1 MSSLFYKVKGKPFLT
16 LKLFFRGVKWSWQ
29 RARKGY
35 CDGDVFGVSD
45 WFLEV
50 VPNMLDEIKA
60 NTYSFPST
68 LMDEG
73 WKTVGV
79 KSIEETFSA
88 PKEDMRKAE
97 AYGRK
102 KWEEIL
108 TRTAFL
114 FREANSETCTRKNA
128 YEAEYWQMKKE
139 LQAKGKN
146 LLECPEC
153 EDIVNHYM
161 QEERAIYL
169 YQEKCRKEGDEL
181 FYRWFYNFSV

>member
-45 WFLEV
+45 WFLGI

-60 NTYSFPST
+60 NTYSFPPT

-73 WKTVGV
+73 WETVGV

-88 PKEDMRKAE
+88 SEEDRRKAE

-114 FREANSETCTRKNA
+114 FREANSEACTRKNA

-139 LQAKGKN
+139 LQDKGKN
-146 LLECPEC
+146 LLECPEY
-153 EDIVNHYM
+153 EDIVNRYM
-161 QEERAIYL
+161 EEQRAIYV
-169 YQEKCRKEGDEL
+169 YQEECRKEGFKL
-181 FYRWFYNFSV
+181 FYEWFYNFAV